1 VAGILFERDPNIP
14 TVFDHQRE
22 FMRACG
28 QTVGVI
34 NVEQANLY
42 VKLVVEEAVEELLLK
57 AVPDAMRAIHRGDA
71 LRAIQGEGDAVDEIT
86 AVADGIADSIV
97 VLIGLAE
104 SFGLDMEPIWLEVQR
119 SNHDKIGPDGK
130 VVRRADGKIL
140 KPEGWRAPELHAIVA
155 KQIEAR
161 KTIGGSDA
169 ENRD

>member
-1 VAGILFERDPNIP
+1 MASILFERDPDIP

-28 QTVGVI
+28 QTVGLI

-42 VKLVVEEAVEELLLK
+42 TKLVVEEVVEESLLK
-57 AVPDAMRAIHRGDA
+57 AIPNALNAIRLG
-71 LRAIQGEGDAVDEIT
+71 RDAVDEIT

-119 SNHDKIGPDGK
+119 SNHDKIGADGK
-130 VVRRADGKIL
+130 VARRADGKIL
-140 KPEGWRAPELHAIVA
+140 KPEGWRGPELRAIVA
-155 KQIEAR
+155 AQITKA
-161 KTIGGSDA
+161 KDA
-169 ENRD
+169 AWLDDNN